1 MQPISIVIPLRVDS
15 DDRAK
20 NLHCVIQQ
28 LLQMDFVS
36 IDILEADK
44 IQRFFIDYHNRIR
57 YQFIYDEETVFYR
70 TKYLNLL

>member
-44 IQRFFIDYHNRIR
+44 YNAF
-57 YQFIYDEETVFYR
+57 
-70 TKYLNLL
+70 L

>member
-28 LLQMDFVS
+28 LLQMVAQ
-36 IDILEADK
+36 DIALTCCEKLEQATLK
-44 IQRFFIDYHNRIR
+44 Q
-57 YQFIYDEETVFYR
+57 
-70 TKYLNLL
+70 LL